1 MKQKEKIRLMEEQHK
16 KEIYLQ
22 KSELE
27 RLQVEKDMGAARA
40 RLEVYD
46 REIRQETDSQSI
58 QLQSMCP
65 RQLSVG
71 LSEM

>member
-46 REIRQETDSQSI
+46 REIR
-58 QLQSMCP
+58 
-65 RQLSVG
+65 
-71 LSEM
+71 